1 MKKLFAALCV
11 SLFFYACANSGAST
25 AAKETAGIQNGFWTT
40 LPMQGSLVI
49 IGVSGKQSKRGAEIE
64 LAREDAARKA
74 AMYHSVW
81 AGIENTQN
89 IGPHSLNYFTGYE
102 INLDYDRDL
111 AKYADAL
118 TFSADRD
125 VLRVDG
131 NVFIRFSYPAFF
143 PAGINYGFAREVDGS
158 PKWIR
163 SPPDEIAGFITGV
176 GFSSRQFYFRD
187 TYEKSCNA
195 AVAALASRVSTAVTV
210 EMTSDGDR
218 NSTVSH
224 QRSAAQLDHFL
235 VLEIWV
241 DPKNQSVW
249 TLAIARKAQ

>member
-1 MKKLFAALCV
+1 MKKLFAALWV
-11 SLFFYACANSGAST
+11 SLFFYACAGSGAST
-25 AAKETAGIQNGFWTT
+25 AAKGTTGTLDGFWTT
-40 LPMQGSLVI
+40 LPGQGSLVI
-49 IGVSGKQSKRGAEIE
+49 IGASGRQSKRGAEIE

-81 AGIENTQN
+81 ASVENTQN

-118 TFSADRD
+118 TFNANRD

-131 NVFIRFSYPAFF
+131 GVLVRFSYPAYF
-143 PAGINYGFAREVDGS
+143 PAGIGYGFAREADGS
-158 PKWIR
+158 PKWIKN
-163 SPPDEIAGFITGV
+163 PPDEIGGFITGV
-176 GFSSRQFYFRD
+176 GFSGRQFYFRD

-195 AVAALASRVSTAVTV
+195 AVAALVSRLSTDVTV
-210 EMTSDGDR
+210 EMTSDGYL
-218 NSTVSH
+218 NSLVSY
-224 QRSAAQLDHFL
+224 QRSAARLDHFL

-241 DPKNQSVW
+241 DPKNNSVW
-249 TLAIARKAQ
+249 TLAIAHAQ